1 MNAEQYLIRRFNL
14 SNDEK
19 HLAKE
24 YIECNQIDYVFLFKK
39 LVWNYYKQL
48 EIYKERDERI
58 EYYFKDNIDKKNKNK
73 YSAIRYDEA
82 KNENETGKKKSLWLE
97 IEIPDHVIRSK

>member
-1 MNAEQYLIRRFNL
+1 M
-14 SNDEK
+14 
-19 HLAKE
+19 
-24 YIECNQIDYVFLFKK
+24 
-39 LVWNYYKQL
+39 

-58 EYYFKDNIDKKNKNK
+58 EYYFKEKNKDDNTEENKDNIDKKNKNK